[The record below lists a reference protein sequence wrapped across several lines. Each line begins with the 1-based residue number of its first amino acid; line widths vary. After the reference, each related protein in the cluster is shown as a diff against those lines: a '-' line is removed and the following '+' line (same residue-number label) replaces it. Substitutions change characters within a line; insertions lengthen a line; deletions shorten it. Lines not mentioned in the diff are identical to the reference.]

1 MLCFAQHLHSSR
13 GRRDVGQI
21 FRLLPVRCCARMLLE
36 AGARIIR
43 AEGARF
49 LLAKRCLSTQVVSF
63 RACYGANINQREEDE
78 QTQNEEHR
86 ASSRLEQQ
94 QVGAEKASCAFWHNL
109 LRENHY
115 HRRRAEAAKK
125 STKAEAAV
133 TEAGQTKH
141 KAASCVCFGTLFCEV
156 LTCLPCILFT
166 Y

>member
-1 MLCFAQHLHSSR
+1 VLCPAPAQQQRAERCWANISAIASALLCAHVTRSRRADNKSR
-13 GRRDVGQI
+13 GT
-21 FRLLPVRCCARMLLE
+21 
-36 AGARIIR
+36 
-43 AEGARF
+43 RF